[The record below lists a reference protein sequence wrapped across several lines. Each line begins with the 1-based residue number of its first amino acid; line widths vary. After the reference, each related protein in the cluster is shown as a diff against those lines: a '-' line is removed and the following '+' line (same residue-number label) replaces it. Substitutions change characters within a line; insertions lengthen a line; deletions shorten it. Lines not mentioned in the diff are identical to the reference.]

1 MSSCAH
7 SQGRGVA
14 VRRPA
19 LTGVALLLLVFSTT
33 GCAVGG
39 EVEGASPEPRA
50 DLAARAEVAAQ
61 NRAHP
66 NADARKPS
74 RHPRREG
81 LGSGGKKAGASDV
94 SASTADR
101 PSRVRAARPFP
112 PSATTRPTEWH
123 QLASLKDPVA
133 DHGNGPAY
141 ADLTGFTVSEHDGE
155 LAASIDVAAVVPGQL
170 ADRAV
175 QGVGIDFYRSSSD
188 ESDYQI
194 FLDGGS
200 RGWRA
205 FLQTPDGF
213 VDFPGT
219 FSVHGR
225 TLDVVVPWTAVGGRE
240 NAQVG
245 VFSDWS
251 SGVGRLSTDGTVR
264 EDLRPR

>member
-1 MSSCAH
+1 MGA
-7 SQGRGVA
+7 
-14 VRRPA
+14 
-19 LTGVALLLLVFSTT
+19 ALLLLAVSTT

-66 NADARKPS
+66 ADDTRKPG
-74 RHPRREG
+74 RNPRREG

-94 SASTADR
+94 AVSAEGPR
-101 PSRVRAARPFP
+101 RARTARPFP

-123 QLASLKDPVA
+123 QLARLEDPVA

-141 ADLTGFTVSEHDGE
+141 ADLTGFTFSEHDGE
-155 LAASIDVAAVVPGQL
+155 LATSIDFAAVVPGQL
-170 ADRAV
+170 ADREV

-225 TLDVVVPWTAVGGRE
+225 TLDVVVPWSAVGGRE
-240 NAQVG
+240 DAQVG

-264 EDLRPR
+264 KELQPR

>member
-1 MSSCAH
+1 MVLRYCA
-7 SQGRGVA
+7 RDAVA
-14 VRRPA
+14 ISRIDRRVRRHAGSPRIGRCRRA
-19 LTGVALLLLVFSTT
+19 RWRRRRVGAIDSGRACQSVSSTSL
-33 GCAVGG
+33 GW
-39 EVEGASPEPRA
+39 R
-50 DLAARAEVAAQ
+50 
-61 NRAHP
+61 
-66 NADARKPS
+66 S
-74 RHPRREG
+74 R
-81 LGSGGKKAGASDV
+81 
-94 SASTADR
+94 
-101 PSRVRAARPFP
+101 RVRAARPFP
-112 PSATTRPTEWH
+112 PSATTRPTQWH
-123 QLASLKDPVA
+123 QLAGLEDPVA

-141 ADLTGFTVSEHDGE
+141 ADLTGFTFSERDGK
-155 LAASIDVAAVVPGQL
+155 LATSIDVAAVVPGQL
-170 ADRAV
+170 ADREV